1 MTTIDTTKDS
11 LTLVTKFTY
20 RGADELFSNTY
31 FMNGTTPASDSSW
44 KTLADNVI
52 AEYKV
57 ILPTDQHIV
66 RAIGHVAGSS
76 VAVWEYDYEAH
87 SAAVAGTDGG
97 ASFEQG
103 GDTAVWVRWPTAART
118 SKGKPIFLRS
128 YFHPGQSVSNADPD
142 TTRAALVTAL
152 VEYGEDWVA
161 GFLDGD
167 SVNHTRAGPHGVTG
181 LTGCVAS
188 PFVTTRTLERRGRR
202 LPTP

>member
-1 MTTIDTTKDS
+1 MDS
-11 LTLVTKFTY
+11 LTLITKFTY

-31 FMNGTTPASDSSW
+31 FMTGTTPASDSSW

-52 AEYKV
+52 VEYKA
-57 ILPTDQHIV
+57 ILPTDHHIV
-66 RAIGHVAGSS
+66 RAIGHVAGDS

-97 ASFEQG
+97 AAFAQS
-103 GDTAVWVRWPTAART
+103 GDTAVWVRWPTDQRT

-128 YFHPGQSVSNADPD
+128 YFHPGQSVSNADTD

-152 VEYGEDWVA
+152 AEYGEDWVS
-161 GFLDGD
+161 GFADGD
-167 SVNHTRAGPHGVTG
+167 AVVHTRAGPHGVVG
-181 LTGCVAS
+181 LTGCVGS
-188 PFVTTRTLERRGRR
+188 PWVTTRTLERRGRR